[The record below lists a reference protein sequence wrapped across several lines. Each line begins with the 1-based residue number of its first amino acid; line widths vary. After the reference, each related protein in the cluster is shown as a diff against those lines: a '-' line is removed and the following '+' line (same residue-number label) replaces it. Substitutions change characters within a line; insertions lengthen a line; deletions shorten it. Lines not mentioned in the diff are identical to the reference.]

1 MGEKAKS
8 KRLPSPSDGKK
19 PLLNQYVHREN
30 REILEYLKE
39 SRLFSHL
46 SDELLEQLIP
56 LSDLVDFPIGTE
68 ILKEGHSNSCIFFL
82 MRGSVGV
89 YVGGE
94 FILEL
99 TRKGDIIGEMSCI
112 SDKPCS
118 ATVIAKTPVKL
129 FNINARDIGKFT
141 DVSKNMLQDILY
153 RLFSMVLTEKL
164 SITTF
169 KAKQYESTHK
179 ELLDEISDHKQ
190 SQAQLVKY
198 QDSLEQMVEARTLE
212 LSKTNMKLQQEID
225 VRIKTEETLLDSEE
239 RYHQLFESESDAILL
254 FDAHTRCFEDANQ
267 AALKLFGY
275 KKKEILGLTIDD
287 VLISPEAAIS
297 GTNGGS
303 KTEDGE
309 TKEPWCHMKKEDGSI
324 FPAEINRGSY
334 VSKGQKKVIESVRDI
349 TERLQ
354 AKEKRIKLE
363 YQLRQSQ
370 KMEALGTLAGG
381 IAHDFNNILG
391 TMLGYTELALNEVS
405 QNSEEKGYL
414 REVYKSGERAADLV
428 SQLLSF
434 NRLEDL
440 ELKPIQLSLLVKE
453 VLKMMRATL
462 PANIEIKQDL
472 KAVRNLILANSTQI
486 HQIIVNLLSN
496 AEYSMRDK
504 GGIIGIKLE
513 KVKHKKDQFSSS
525 NLKEGTPYLK
535 LSVSDTGSGMNTEIR
550 DHIFEPFF
558 TTKQVGEGSGL
569 GLSVVHGIV
578 KNHNGEITFKSNPEK
593 GTAFQIF
600 FPIVENRA
608 DLASDQISSSVGG
621 SEHILVV
628 EDECALAKSVKISL
642 QKLGYK
648 VTVVNESPV
657 ALKVFNAQPH
667 RFDLVYTDMAMPK
680 MTGYE
685 LSQKLLGIR
694 PDIPIVLATGY
705 SNLISEKTA
714 TAAGI
719 YQFLSKPVK
728 ISTLTRIIRERFGD
742 RVPVN

>member
-1 MGEKAKS
+1 
-8 KRLPSPSDGKK
+8 
-19 PLLNQYVHREN
+19 
-30 REILEYLKE
+30 
-39 SRLFSHL
+39 
-46 SDELLEQLIP
+46 
-56 LSDLVDFPIGTE
+56 
-68 ILKEGHSNSCIFFL
+68 
-82 MRGSVGV
+82 
-89 YVGGE
+89 
-94 FILEL
+94 
-99 TRKGDIIGEMSCI
+99 
-112 SDKPCS
+112 
-118 ATVIAKTPVKL
+118 
-129 FNINARDIGKFT
+129 
-141 DVSKNMLQDILY
+141 
-153 RLFSMVLTEKL
+153 
-164 SITTF
+164 
-169 KAKQYESTHK
+169 
-179 ELLDEISDHKQ
+179 
-190 SQAQLVKY
+190 
-198 QDSLEQMVEARTLE
+198 
-212 LSKTNMKLQQEID
+212 
-225 VRIKTEETLLDSEE
+225 
-239 RYHQLFESESDAILL
+239 
-254 FDAHTRCFEDANQ
+254 
-267 AALKLFGY
+267 
-275 KKKEILGLTIDD
+275 
-287 VLISPEAAIS
+287 
-297 GTNGGS
+297 
-303 KTEDGE
+303 
-309 TKEPWCHMKKEDGSI
+309 
-324 FPAEINRGSY
+324 
-334 VSKGQKKVIESVRDI
+334 
-349 TERLQ
+349 
-354 AKEKRIKLE
+354 
-363 YQLRQSQ
+363 
-370 KMEALGTLAGG
+370 MEALGTLAGG

-391 TMLGYTELALNEVS
+391 TILGFTELAKNEVPE
-405 QNSEEKGYL
+405 NSEEKEYL
-414 REVYKSGERAADLV
+414 EEVYRSGERAADLV
-428 SQLLSF
+428 SQLLTFS
-434 NRLEDL
+434 RLEDP
-440 ELKPIQLSLLVKE
+440 ELKPIQLSILIKE
-453 VLKMMRATL
+453 VLKMMRATF

-472 KAVRNLILANSTQI
+472 KSVKSLIMANSTQI
-486 HQIIVNLLSN
+486 HQVIVNLFSN

>member
-1 MGEKAKS
+1 MGDKARPKS
-8 KRLPSPSDGKK
+8 VPPISDE
-19 PLLNQYVHREN
+19 NQHLSGEN
-30 REILEYLKE
+30 QEIIEYLKK
-39 SRLFSHL
+39 SRFFNHL
-46 SDELLEQLIP
+46 PQELLQQLLP
-56 LSDLVDFPIGTE
+56 LTDLVDLPSGTE
-68 ILKEGHSNSCIFFL
+68 ILTEGNPNTKIYFL
-82 MRGSVGV
+82 MSGTFSV
-89 YVGGE
+89 YAGGE
-94 FILEL
+94 FIIEM
-99 TRKGDIIGEMSCI
+99 TRKGDVIGEMSCI
-112 SDKPCS
+112 SGKPCS
-118 ATVIAKTPVKL
+118 ASVISNTPVKL
-129 FNINARDIGKFT
+129 FSIKARDIGKYT
-141 DVSKNMLQDILY
+141 DASASELQDTLY
-153 RLFSMVLTEKL
+153 RIFSMVLTDKL
-164 SITTF
+164 SFTTY

-179 ELLDEISDHKQ
+179 ELLDEISEHKQ
-190 SQAQLVKY
+190 ARAQLVKY
-198 QDSLEQMVEARTLE
+198 QDSLEQMVNERTLE
-212 LSKTNMKLQQEID
+212 LSKINIQLQQEID
-225 VRIKTEETLLDSEE
+225 ERKKAEETLLVSEE
-239 RYHQLFESESDAILL
+239 RYHQLFESESDAIVLI
-254 FDAHTRCFEDANQ
+254 DAQTSRLEDANQ
-267 AALKLFGY
+267 AALDLFGY
-275 KKKEILGLTIDD
+275 TKKEILDLTIEDIQI
-287 VLISPEAAIS
+287 VQEAEV
-297 GTNGGS
+297 NGINRDL
-303 KTEDGE
+303 EIDPDE
-309 TKEPWCHMKKEDGSI
+309 MKEPWVYMKKEDGSI
-324 FPAEINRGSY
+324 FPAEIGSGSY
-334 VSKGQKKVIESVRDI
+334 ESKGQKKIIGSVRDI

-354 AKEKRIKLE
+354 AKEKSKKLE

-391 TMLGYTELALNEVS
+391 TILGFTELAKNEVPE
-405 QNSEEKGYL
+405 NSEEKEYL
-414 REVYKSGERAADLV
+414 EEVYRSGERAADLV
-428 SQLLSF
+428 SQLLTFS
-434 NRLEDL
+434 RLEDP
-440 ELKPIQLSLLVKE
+440 ELKPIQLSILIKE
-453 VLKMMRATL
+453 VLKMMRATF

-472 KAVRNLILANSTQI
+472 KSVKSLIMANSTQI
-486 HQIIVNLLSN
+486 HQVIVNLFSN

-742 RVPVN
+742 RVPGN